1 MKSDRNIKISKFLSL
16 ALRNQPEK
24 RGTTEPFPPS
34 ISVDGLVKGQRHDE
48 RLSESGQVAAL
59 VGARRGRRVILRIAS
74 VLINRDGHA
83 FFRSLN
89 VVWLMGQVPV
99 KYTEFPGVRQ
109 TRRPKIF
116 CPE

>member
-24 RGTTEPFPPS
+24 SGTTEPFLPS

-48 RLSESGQVAAL
+48 RLSESRQVAAL
-59 VGARRGRRVILRIAS
+59 VGGRRGRRVILRIAS
-74 VLINRDGHA
+74 ELINRDGHA
-83 FFRSLN
+83 FFRSPN
-89 VVWLMGQVPV
+89 VVWLMEQVPV